1 MAKIKLKHGAPQL
14 RFIRAEVVAGA
25 FDAPQNQAQ
34 AEAEAAKFTPGPGGI
49 FTFSNIRQVV
59 RRSRRYERE
68 AIEYRERALQ
78 NVS

>member
-34 AEAEAAKFTPGPGGI
+34 AEAEAAKFT
-49 FTFSNIRQVV
+49 RVQV
-59 RRSRRYERE
+59 
-68 AIEYRERALQ
+68 EYSLFQISAK
-78 NVS
+78 S

>member
-59 RRSRRYERE
+59 RNPVVMSAKRLNIVNERFKM
-68 AIEYRERALQ
+68 
-78 NVS
+78 